1 MMICFKQ
8 EGAGGVMMKPAKE
21 PRHQPTRATAMA
33 SRQML
38 TACLLLLAARSHGFY
53 LGPSAGQTF

>member
-1 MMICFKQ
+1 
-8 EGAGGVMMKPAKE
+8 MMKPAKE